1 MPNWFLRRNT
11 QGPQRFSNS
20 QRTEAAAILAAHKT
34 ALEAIADALTE
45 LKTLDG
51 EQIDAIISEA
61 VARNALEAERATE
74 FGVALLSA
82 LRLSRLHFVFG
93 RTQKHGDG

>member
-1 MPNWFLRRNT
+1 MAGLVPSEEHT

-45 LKTLDG
+45 HKTLDG
-51 EQIDAIISEA
+51 EQIDATY
-61 VARNALEAERATE
+61 R
-74 FGVALLSA
+74 
-82 LRLSRLHFVFG
+82 
-93 RTQKHGDG
+93 KP